1 MNIKLDNLN
10 IKGHAITFLVSLI
23 FFPVSILGQ
32 LLGGLVGE
40 FFVYYNNT
48 FSIFSIPS
56 VVAVVSSHFIS
67 GYIAGYSSGF
77 VINKIYKKS
86 IIKTALVFPVLII
99 SLAILGD
106 ISYAFKNGVDLQLL
120 GHIIRNPVTILIYWK
135 TMNDL
140 R

>member
-1 MNIKLDNLN
+1 MKKFNILN
-10 IKGHAITFLVSLI
+10 IKEHAITFLVSLI

-48 FSIFSIPS
+48 FSMFPIPS
-56 VVAVVSSHFIS
+56 VVAIVSSHFIS

-86 IIKTALVFPVLII
+86 IIKTALVFPVMII
-99 SLAILGD
+99 SFAILGD
-106 ISYAFKNGVDLQLL
+106 ISYAFKNGLDMQFL
-120 GHIIRNPVTILIYWK
+120 GHIIRNPVTIFIYWK
-135 TMNDL
+135 TLNDL

>member
-1 MNIKLDNLN
+1 MKKFNILN
-10 IKGHAITFLVSLI
+10 IKEHAITFLVSLI

-48 FSIFSIPS
+48 FSMFSIPS
-56 VVAVVSSHFIS
+56 VVAIVSSHFIS

-86 IIKTALVFPVLII
+86 IIKTALVFPVMIM
-99 SLAILGD
+99 SFAILGD
-106 ISYAFKNGVDLQLL
+106 ISYAFKNGFDLQFL
-120 GHIIRNPVTILIYWK
+120 GHIIRNPVTIFIYWK
-135 TMNDL
+135 TLNDL

>member
-1 MNIKLDNLN
+1 MNKKFNILN
-10 IKGHAITFLVSLI
+10 IKEHAITFLVSLI

-48 FSIFSIPS
+48 FSMFSIPS
-56 VVAVVSSHFIS
+56 VVAIVSSHFIS

-86 IIKTALVFPVLII
+86 IIKTALAFPVMIM
-99 SLAILGD
+99 SFAILGD
-106 ISYAFKNGVDLQLL
+106 ISYAFKNGFDLEFL

-135 TMNDL
+135 TLNDL

>member
-1 MNIKLDNLN
+1 MKTFNILN
-10 IKGHAITFLVSLI
+10 IKEHVITFLVSLI

-48 FSIFSIPS
+48 FSMFSIPS
-56 VVAVVSSHFIS
+56 VVAIVSSHFIS

-86 IIKTALVFPVLII
+86 IIKTALVFPVMIM
-99 SLAILGD
+99 SFAILGD
-106 ISYAFKNGVDLQLL
+106 ISYAFKNGFDLEFL

-135 TMNDL
+135 TLNDL